1 MMKSYTEKEPWTTSP
16 PDGTRAILSSIRL
29 KKCLSRFQHIYDLNV
44 RRKRHVDF
52 YAVNSYIKFIMH
64 GIPARKAVK
73 KIKVF
78 IREQCRNPLSK
89 KIVPTRKGKPHFR
102 EIEFK
107 NKRKVL

>member
-44 RRKRHVDF
+44 RRKRHIKFHTVS
-52 YAVNSYIKFIMH
+52 SYIKFIMY
-64 GIPARKAVK
+64 GDSVKKALK

-78 IREQCRNPLSK
+78 IREHS
-89 KIVPTRKGKPHFR
+89 I
-102 EIEFK
+102 
-107 NKRKVL
+107 